1 MPYKNIEINS
11 LGSVYQQP
19 AKSSHFYTGFSS
31 IDPTNSGSRL
41 CDFELIKQD
50 ILNHFNTRKG
60 ERVMNPRFGSI
71 IWDLL
76 MEPLSDETRDA
87 LNQDIIEIC
96 NSDPRVVPT
105 QLDLTEY
112 ENGYILDITLVLKGT
127 DQSTNMRLTFDQ
139 SIGLTVQ

>member
-11 LGSVYQQP
+11 PESVYNQP
-19 AKSSHFYTGFSS
+19 EKSSHFYTGFSS
-31 IDPTNSGSRL
+31 VDPTNAGSRL
-41 CDFELIKQD
+41 YDFSLVKQD

-60 ERVMNPRFGSI
+60 ERVMNPNFGSI

-76 MEPLSDETRDA
+76 MEPLTDQTRDA
-87 LNQDIIEIC
+87 LNQDIVEIC

-112 ENGYILDITLVLKGT
+112 ENGYVLDVTLVLKGT
-127 DQSTNMRLTFDQ
+127 DQSANMRLTFDQ